1 MTHMEGRDQVAE
13 PAAAHAGAHQATV
26 TVRYWAGAKAATGVP
41 TETVAA
47 GAVGQVLAGIAA
59 RHPRTAPLLP
69 VCAALVDGVSVGP
82 EDLVPPGAVLDIL
95 PPFAGG

>member
-69 VCAALVDGVSVGP
+69 VCAGRRRHNRRTARPASRG
-82 EDLVPPGAVLDIL
+82 
-95 PPFAGG
+95 